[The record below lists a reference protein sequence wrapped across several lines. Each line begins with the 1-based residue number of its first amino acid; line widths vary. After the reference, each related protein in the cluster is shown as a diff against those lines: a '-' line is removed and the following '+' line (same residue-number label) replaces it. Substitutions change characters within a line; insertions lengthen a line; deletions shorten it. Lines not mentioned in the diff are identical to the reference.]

1 MGLAATIAGGEAGE
15 YCVRGRMFLL
25 VCFGPCLG
33 RIVHKVYRERFNE

>member
-15 YCVRGRMFLL
+15 YCVSESCVPSCLL
-25 VCFGPCLG
+25 CPCLG